1 MTTPTTVAATTAV
14 LPAPASTPGCRDCAG
29 RSAERIA
36 SYSAG
41 DPRALNEA
49 DRTAEASDPDAH
61 VHYAARGDR
70 FVVVQPYGE
79 AR

>member
-14 LPAPASTPGCRDCAG
+14 LPAPVSTPGCRDRAD
-29 RSAERIA
+29 RPTERIA

-41 DPRALNEA
+41 DPRALREA
-49 DRTAEASDPDAH
+49 DRTAEANAPRAH
-61 VHYAARGDR
+61 VRYSVRGAR